1 MKHLKR
7 YNSLIFESLT
17 KNISDDDIKSV
28 TKNIRDDDIEERVQ
42 KVVDYI
48 RNNPQ
53 EKTGKLS
60 ELEDIMKGLWRDMW
74 LDEDTKDS
82 DAYQLWFYHYKGFT
96 KENMKALIAGVK
108 TKLVEEE
115 ANKII
120 AIAKEFLQKNPTSK
134 DFFLQS
140 LTNL

>member
-7 YNSLIFESLT
+7 YNSLIFESVT
-17 KNISDDDIKSV
+17 KNISDSDIDKRV
-28 TKNIRDDDIEERVQ
+28 TSNTDW
-42 KVVDYI
+42 I

-53 EKTGKLS
+53 FKSNRLS
-60 ELEDIMKGLWRDMW
+60 DLEDIKQGLSGGGDWIG
-74 LDEDTKDS
+74 EEDS
-82 DAYQLWFYHYKGFT
+82 DAYQIWYANYQGFT
-96 KENMKALIAGVK
+96 RENMEALIDGVK

-120 AIAKEFLQKNPTSK
+120 KIAQEFLQKNPTSK
-134 DFFLQS
+134 DFLLQS